1 MKIIKKLY
9 REENKT
15 YMEKEIEKIEE
26 FIKSYV
32 LENERVLILVSGGI
46 DSDVVARLCYKA
58 LGKDRIKLLFVKE
71 TETEA
76 KFVKNVKN
84 LAEDLETPLTIV
96 PLEGKSMEFIKTLEQ
111 AENEPIFNSK
121 LILDPAK
128 AKCSMRSAIISS
140 YQDKGFIIAGCT
152 NLTEYEL
159 GFFMTF
165 GDNLAHFKPIEHL
178 YKTEVIQLAKE
189 IGTRRE
195 VIEQPA
201 TSGFW
206 RKQEDLEDIAFWIF
220 NQGPIMKA
228 RKFSKKEKEEI
239 FKIKDQLTW
248 EKIDNCLKDLRDK
261 KRIEKIAKET
271 GLSTKIIEG
280 IIQITK
286 KAKQYRNRKIMVSM
300 KKEK

>member
-1 MKIIKKLY
+1 
-9 REENKT
+9 
-15 YMEKEIEKIEE
+15 MEKEILKIEE

-32 LENERVLILVSGGI
+32 LEDERVLILVSGGI
-46 DSDVVARLCYKA
+46 DSDVVARLCYRA

-84 LAEDLETPLTIV
+84 LAEDLEVPLTIV
-96 PLEGKSMEFIKTLEQ
+96 PFEGKSMEFIKILEQ

-178 YKTEVIQLAKE
+178 YKTEIIQLAKE
-189 IGTRRE
+189 IGTRKE

-220 NQGPIMKA
+220 NQGPIMRA
-228 RKFSKKEKEEI
+228 RKFSKEEKEEI
-239 FKIKDQLTW
+239 FKIKKQLTW
-248 EKIDNCLKDLRDK
+248 EKIDNCLKNLRDK
-261 KRIEKIAKET
+261 KTIEEIAKET

-280 IIQITK
+280 VIQITK
-286 KAKQYRNRKIMVSM
+286 KAKQYRNREIMVSM
-300 KKEK
+300 RKER

>member
-1 MKIIKKLY
+1 MD
-9 REENKT
+9 
-15 YMEKEIEKIEE
+15 KEILKIEE

-32 LENERVLILVSGGI
+32 LEDERVLILVSGGI

-84 LAEDLETPLTIV
+84 LAEDLEVPLTIV
-96 PLEGKSMEFIKTLEQ
+96 PFEGKSMEFIKVLEQ
-111 AENEPIFNSK
+111 AENEPIFNSR

-189 IGTRRE
+189 IGTRKE

-228 RKFSKKEKEEI
+228 RKFSKEEKDEI
-239 FKIKDQLTW
+239 FKIKEELSW
-248 EKIDNCLKDLRDK
+248 EKIDNCLKLLKMK
-261 KRIEKIAKET
+261 KTKEEMSEEI
-271 GLSTKIIEG
+271 GLNIKVVEG
-280 IIQITK
+280 III
-286 KAKQYRNRKIMVSM
+286 
-300 KKEK
+300 

>member
-1 MKIIKKLY
+1 MD
-9 REENKT
+9 
-15 YMEKEIEKIEE
+15 KEILKIEE

-32 LENERVLILVSGGI
+32 LEDERVLILVSGGI

-248 EKIDNCLKDLRDK
+248 EKIDICLKDLRDK

-286 KAKQYRNRKIMVSM
+286 KAKQYRNREIMVSM

>member
-1 MKIIKKLY
+1 
-9 REENKT
+9 
-15 YMEKEIEKIEE
+15 MEKEIEKIEE

-76 KFVKNVKN
+76 RFVKNVKN
-84 LAEDLETPLTIV
+84 LAEDLEVPLTIV
-96 PLEGKSMEFIKTLEQ
+96 PFEGKSMEFIKILEQ

-140 YQDKGFIIAGCT
+140 YQDKGLIIAGCT

-178 YKTEVIQLAKE
+178 YKTEIIQLAKE
-189 IGTRRE
+189 IGTRKE
-195 VIEQPA
+195 VIDQPA

-228 RKFSKKEKEEI
+228 RKFSKEEKEEI

-248 EKIDNCLKDLRDK
+248 KKIDNCLKGLRNK
-261 KRIEKIAKET
+261 ETIEEIAKET
-271 GLSTKIIEG
+271 KLSTKIIEG
-280 IIQITK
+280 ITQITK
-286 KAKQYRNRKIMVSM
+286 KAKQYRNREIMVSM
-300 KKEK
+300 RKEK

>member
-1 MKIIKKLY
+1 
-9 REENKT
+9 
-15 YMEKEIEKIEE
+15 
-26 FIKSYV
+26 
-32 LENERVLILVSGGI
+32 
-46 DSDVVARLCYKA
+46 
-58 LGKDRIKLLFVKE
+58 
-71 TETEA
+71 
-76 KFVKNVKN
+76 
-84 LAEDLETPLTIV
+84 
-96 PLEGKSMEFIKTLEQ
+96 MEFIKILEQ
-111 AENEPIFNSK
+111 AENEHIFNSK

-178 YKTEVIQLAKE
+178 YKTEVIQLAKQ
-189 IGTRRE
+189 IGTRKE

-228 RKFSKKEKEEI
+228 RRFTKEEKEEV
-239 FKIKDQLTW
+239 FRIKEQLSW
-248 EKIDNCLKDLRDK
+248 KKIDNCLKYLKEK
-261 KRIEKIAKET
+261 KTMEEIEKET

-286 KAKQYRNRKIMVSM
+286 KAKQYRNREIMVSM
-300 KKEK
+300 RKER

>member
-1 MKIIKKLY
+1 MD
-9 REENKT
+9 
-15 YMEKEIEKIEE
+15 KEILKIEE

-32 LENERVLILVSGGI
+32 LEDERVLILVSGGI

-189 IGTRRE
+189 IGTRKE

-261 KRIEKIAKET
+261 NRIEKIAKET

-286 KAKQYRNRKIMVSM
+286 KAKQYRNREIMVSM

>member
-1 MKIIKKLY
+1 MD
-9 REENKT
+9 RE
-15 YMEKEIEKIEE
+15 ILKIEE

-32 LENERVLILVSGGI
+32 LEDERVLILVSGGI

-286 KAKQYRNRKIMVSM
+286 KAKQYRNREIMVSM

>member
-1 MKIIKKLY
+1 
-9 REENKT
+9 
-15 YMEKEIEKIEE
+15 MEKEIEKIEK

-32 LENERVLILVSGGI
+32 LKDERVLILVSGGI

-58 LGKDRIKLLFVKE
+58 LGKDRIKLVFVKE
-71 TETEA
+71 TETEG

-84 LAEDLETPLTIV
+84 LAEDLQVPLTIV
-96 PLEGKSMEFIKTLEQ
+96 PFEGKSMEFIKILEQ
-111 AENEPIFNSK
+111 AENEPIFNCK
-121 LILDPAK
+121 LILDPTK

-228 RKFSKKEKEEI
+228 RKFSKEEKDEI
-239 FKIKDQLTW
+239 FKIKEELSW
-248 EKIDNCLKDLRDK
+248 EKIDNCLKGFGDK
-261 KRIEKIAKET
+261 KTIEEIAKET
-271 GLSTKIIEG
+271 GLPTKIIEG
-280 IIQITK
+280 IVQITK
-286 KAKQYRNRKIMVSM
+286 KAKQYRNREIMVSM
-300 KKEK
+300 RNEK

>member
-1 MKIIKKLY
+1 MD
-9 REENKT
+9 
-15 YMEKEIEKIEE
+15 KEILKIEE

-32 LENERVLILVSGGI
+32 LEDERVLILVSGGI

-286 KAKQYRNRKIMVSM
+286 KAKQYRNREIMVSM

>member
-1 MKIIKKLY
+1 MD
-9 REENKT
+9 
-15 YMEKEIEKIEE
+15 KEILKIEE

-32 LENERVLILVSGGI
+32 LEDERVLILVSGGI
-46 DSDVVARLCYKA
+46 DSDVVARLCYRA
-58 LGKDRIKLLFVKE
+58 LGKDRIKLVFVKE
-71 TETEA
+71 TETEG

-84 LAEDLETPLTIV
+84 LAEDLEVPLTIL
-96 PLEGKSMEFIKTLEQ
+96 PFEGKSMEFIKILEQ

-228 RKFSKKEKEEI
+228 RKFSKEEKEKI

-248 EKIDNCLKDLRDK
+248 EKIDNCLKNLRDK
-261 KRIEKIAKET
+261 KTIEEIAKET

-280 IIQITK
+280 IIQITR
-286 KAKQYRNRKIMVSM
+286 KAKQYRNREIMVSM
-300 KKEK
+300 RKER

>member
-1 MKIIKKLY
+1 
-9 REENKT
+9 
-15 YMEKEIEKIEE
+15 MEKEMEKIEE

-46 DSDVVARLCYKA
+46 DSDVVARLCYRA

-76 KFVKNVKN
+76 RFVKNVKN
-84 LAEDLETPLTIV
+84 LAEDIEVPLTIV
-96 PLEGKSMEFIKTLEQ
+96 PFEGKSMEFIKILEQ
-111 AENEPIFNSK
+111 AENEPVFNSR

-189 IGTRRE
+189 IGTRKE

-220 NQGPIMKA
+220 NQGPIMRA
-228 RKFSKKEKEEI
+228 RKFSKEEKEEI
-239 FKIKDQLTW
+239 FKIKNQLTW
-248 EKIDNCLKDLRDK
+248 EKIDNCLKNLRDK
-261 KRIEKIAKET
+261 KTIEEIAKET
-271 GLSTKIIEG
+271 GLSIKIIEG
-280 IIQITK
+280 IVQITK
-286 KAKQYRNRKIMVSM
+286 KAKQYRNREIMVSM
-300 KKEK
+300 RKER

>member
-1 MKIIKKLY
+1 
-9 REENKT
+9 
-15 YMEKEIEKIEE
+15 MEKEILKIEE

-32 LENERVLILVSGGI
+32 LEDERVLILVSGGI
-46 DSDVVARLCYKA
+46 DSDVVARLCYRA
-58 LGKDRIKLLFVKE
+58 LGKDRIKLVFVKE
-71 TETEA
+71 TETEG

-84 LAEDLETPLTIV
+84 LAEDLEVPLTIL
-96 PLEGKSMEFIKTLEQ
+96 PFEGKSMEFIKILEQ

-228 RKFSKKEKEEI
+228 RKFSREEKEEI

-248 EKIDNCLKDLRDK
+248 EKIDNCLKDLKEK
-261 KRIEKIAKET
+261 KTMEEIEKGT

-280 IIQITK
+280 VIQITK
-286 KAKQYRNRKIMVSM
+286 KAKQYRNREIMVSM
-300 KKEK
+300 RKER

>member
-1 MKIIKKLY
+1 
-9 REENKT
+9 
-15 YMEKEIEKIEE
+15 MEKEIEKIEK

-32 LENERVLILVSGGI
+32 LEDERVLILVSGGI
-46 DSDVVARLCYKA
+46 DSDVVARLCYRA
-58 LGKDRIKLLFVKE
+58 LGKDRIKLVFVKE

-84 LAEDLETPLTIV
+84 LAEDLETPFTIV
-96 PLEGKSMEFIKTLEQ
+96 PFEGKSMEFIKVLEQ
-111 AENEPIFNSK
+111 AENEPIFNSR

-178 YKTEVIQLAKE
+178 YKIEVIQLAKE
-189 IGTRRE
+189 IGTRKE

-228 RKFSKKEKEEI
+228 RKFSKEEKEEI
-239 FKIKDQLTW
+239 FKIKEELSW
-248 EKIDNCLKDLRDK
+248 EKIDNCLKNLKEK
-261 KRIEKIAKET
+261 KTIEEIEKET
-271 GLSTKIIEG
+271 GLPAKIIEG

-286 KAKQYRNRKIMVSM
+286 KAKQYRNREIMVSM
-300 KKEK
+300 RKGK

>member
-1 MKIIKKLY
+1 MD
-9 REENKT
+9 
-15 YMEKEIEKIEE
+15 KEILKIEK

-32 LENERVLILVSGGI
+32 LEDERVLILVSGGI
-46 DSDVVARLCYKA
+46 DSDVVARLCYRA
-58 LGKDRIKLLFVKE
+58 LGKDRIKLVFVKE

-84 LAEDLETPLTIV
+84 LAEDLEVPLTIL
-96 PLEGKSMEFIKTLEQ
+96 PFEGKSMEFIKILEQ

-128 AKCSMRSAIISS
+128 AKCCMRSAIISS

-228 RKFSKKEKEEI
+228 RKFSKEEKEEI
-239 FKIKDQLTW
+239 FKIKEELSW
-248 EKIDNCLKDLRDK
+248 EKIDNCLKLLKMK
-261 KRIEKIAKET
+261 KTKEEMSEEI
-271 GLSTKIIEG
+271 GLNIKVVEG
-280 IIQITK
+280 IIEITK
-286 KAKQYRNRKIMVSM
+286 KARQYRNREIMVSM
-300 KKEK
+300 RNEK

>member
-1 MKIIKKLY
+1 MKIEILK
-9 REENKT
+9 
-15 YMEKEIEKIEE
+15 IEK

-32 LENERVLILVSGGI
+32 LEDERVLILVSGGI

-76 KFVKNVKN
+76 RFIKNVKN
-84 LAEDLETPLTIV
+84 LSEDLEVPLTIV
-96 PLEGKSMEFIKTLEQ
+96 PFEGKSMEFIKILEQ
-111 AENEPIFNSK
+111 AENEPIFNSR

-159 GFFMTF
+159 GFFITF

-189 IGTRRE
+189 IGTRKE

-228 RKFSKKEKEEI
+228 RKFSKEEKEKI
-239 FKIKDQLTW
+239 FKIKDELTW
-248 EKIDNCLKDLRDK
+248 EKIDNCLKDVRDK
-261 KRIEKIAKET
+261 KTIEEIAKET
-271 GLSTKIIEG
+271 GLPTKIIEG
-280 IIQITK
+280 IVQITK
-286 KAKQYRNRKIMVSM
+286 KAKQYRNREIMVSM
-300 KKEK
+300 RKEK

>member
-1 MKIIKKLY
+1 MD
-9 REENKT
+9 
-15 YMEKEIEKIEE
+15 KEILKIEE

-32 LENERVLILVSGGI
+32 LEDERVLILVSGGI

>member
-1 MKIIKKLY
+1 
-9 REENKT
+9 
-15 YMEKEIEKIEE
+15 MEKEIEKIEK

-32 LENERVLILVSGGI
+32 LEDERVLILVSGGI
-46 DSDVVARLCYKA
+46 DSDVVARLCYRA
-58 LGKDRIKLLFVKE
+58 LGKDRIKLVFVKE

-84 LAEDLETPLTIV
+84 LAEDLETPFTIV
-96 PLEGKSMEFIKTLEQ
+96 PFEGKSMEFIKVLEQ
-111 AENEPIFNSK
+111 AENEPIFNSR

-189 IGTRRE
+189 IGTRKE

-228 RKFSKKEKEEI
+228 RKFSKEEKEEI
-239 FKIKDQLTW
+239 FKIKDELTW
-248 EKIDNCLKDLRDK
+248 EKIDNCLKDVRDK
-261 KRIEKIAKET
+261 KTIEEIAKET
-271 GLSTKIIEG
+271 GLPTKIIEG
-280 IIQITK
+280 IVQITK
-286 KAKQYRNRKIMVSM
+286 KAKQYRNREIMVSM
-300 KKEK
+300 RKEK

>member
-1 MKIIKKLY
+1 MD
-9 REENKT
+9 RE
-15 YMEKEIEKIEE
+15 ILKIEE

-32 LENERVLILVSGGI
+32 LEDERVLILVSGGI

-300 KKEK
+300 KKE

>member
-1 MKIIKKLY
+1 MQKEI
-9 REENKT
+9 E
-15 YMEKEIEKIEE
+15 EIEKIEK

-32 LENERVLILVSGGI
+32 LKDECVLILVSGGI
-46 DSDVVARLCYKA
+46 DSDVVARLCYRA

-84 LAEDLETPLTIV
+84 LAEDLEAPLTIV
-96 PLEGKSMEFIKTLEQ
+96 PFEGKSIEFIKILEQ
-111 AENEPIFNSK
+111 AENEPIFNSR

-140 YQDKGFIIAGCT
+140 YQDKGFIIVGCT

-189 IGTRRE
+189 IGTRKE

-228 RKFSKKEKEEI
+228 RKFSKEEKEEI
-239 FKIKDQLTW
+239 FKIKEELSW
-248 EKIDNCLKDLRDK
+248 EKIDNCLKNLKEK
-261 KRIEKIAKET
+261 KTIEEIEKET
-271 GLSTKIIEG
+271 GLSAKIIEG

-286 KAKQYRNRKIMVSM
+286 KAKQYRNRKIMLSM
-300 KKEK
+300 RNEK

>member
-1 MKIIKKLY
+1 MQKEI
-9 REENKT
+9 E
-15 YMEKEIEKIEE
+15 EIEKIEE

-32 LENERVLILVSGGI
+32 LEDERVLILVSGGI

-84 LAEDLETPLTIV
+84 LAEDLEVPLTIV
-96 PLEGKSMEFIKTLEQ
+96 PFEGKSMEFIKVLEQ
-111 AENEPIFNSK
+111 AENEPIFNSR

-189 IGTRRE
+189 IGTRKE

-228 RKFSKKEKEEI
+228 RKFSKEEKEEI
-239 FKIKDQLTW
+239 FKIKEELSW
-248 EKIDNCLKDLRDK
+248 EKIDNCLKNLKEK
-261 KRIEKIAKET
+261 KTIEEIEKET
-271 GLSTKIIEG
+271 GLSAKIIEG

-286 KAKQYRNRKIMVSM
+286 KAKQYRNRKIMLSM
-300 KKEK
+300 RNEK

>member
-1 MKIIKKLY
+1 
-9 REENKT
+9 
-15 YMEKEIEKIEE
+15 MEKEIEKIEK

-32 LENERVLILVSGGI
+32 LKDERVLILVSGGI

-58 LGKDRIKLLFVKE
+58 LGKDRIKLVFVKE
-71 TETEA
+71 TETEG

-84 LAEDLETPLTIV
+84 LAEDLQVPLTIV
-96 PLEGKSMEFIKTLEQ
+96 PFEGKSMEFIKILEQ

-206 RKQEDLEDIAFWIF
+206 RKQEDLEDITFWIF

-228 RKFSKKEKEEI
+228 RKFSKEEKDEI
-239 FKIKDQLTW
+239 FKIKEELSW
-248 EKIDNCLKDLRDK
+248 EKIDNCLKGFGDK
-261 KRIEKIAKET
+261 KTIEEIAKET
-271 GLSTKIIEG
+271 GLPTKIIEG
-280 IIQITK
+280 IVQITK
-286 KAKQYRNRKIMVSM
+286 KAKQYRNREIMVSM
-300 KKEK
+300 RNEK

>member
-1 MKIIKKLY
+1 MD
-9 REENKT
+9 
-15 YMEKEIEKIEE
+15 KEILKIEE

-32 LENERVLILVSGGI
+32 LKDECVLILVSGGI
-46 DSDVVARLCYKA
+46 DSDVAARLCYRA

-71 TETEA
+71 TEIEA

-84 LAEDLETPLTIV
+84 LAEDLEAPLTIV
-96 PLEGKSMEFIKTLEQ
+96 PFEGKSMEFIKVLEQ
-111 AENEPIFNSK
+111 AENEPIFNSR

-189 IGTRRE
+189 IGTRKE

-228 RKFSKKEKEEI
+228 RKFSKEEKEEI

-248 EKIDNCLKDLRDK
+248 KKIDNCLKGLRDK
-261 KRIEKIAKET
+261 KTIEKIAKET
-271 GLSTKIIEG
+271 CLSTKIIEG

-286 KAKQYRNRKIMVSM
+286 KAKQYRNREIMVSM
-300 KKEK
+300 RKEK

>member
-1 MKIIKKLY
+1 MD
-9 REENKT
+9 
-15 YMEKEIEKIEE
+15 KEILKIEE
-26 FIKSYV
+26 FIKSYL
-32 LENERVLILVSGGI
+32 LEDERVLILVSGGI

-189 IGTRRE
+189 IGTRKE

>member
-1 MKIIKKLY
+1 
-9 REENKT
+9 
-15 YMEKEIEKIEE
+15 MEKEILKIEE

-32 LENERVLILVSGGI
+32 LEDERVLILVSGGI
-46 DSDVVARLCYKA
+46 DSDVVARLCYRA

-84 LAEDLETPLTIV
+84 LAEDLEVPLTIV
-96 PLEGKSMEFIKTLEQ
+96 PFEGKSMEFIKILEQ

-178 YKTEVIQLAKE
+178 YKTEVIQLAKQ
-189 IGTRRE
+189 IGTRKE

-228 RKFSKKEKEEI
+228 RKFSREEKEEI

-248 EKIDNCLKDLRDK
+248 EKIDNCLKDLKEK
-261 KRIEKIAKET
+261 KTMEEIEKGT

-280 IIQITK
+280 IIQIIR
-286 KAKQYRNRKIMVSM
+286 KAKQYRNREIMVSM
-300 KKEK
+300 RKER

>member
-1 MKIIKKLY
+1 MD
-9 REENKT
+9 
-15 YMEKEIEKIEE
+15 KEILKIEE
-26 FIKSYV
+26 FIKSYL
-32 LENERVLILVSGGI
+32 LEDERVLILVSGGI

-300 KKEK
+300 KKE

>member
-1 MKIIKKLY
+1 MD
-9 REENKT
+9 
-15 YMEKEIEKIEE
+15 KEILKIEE

-32 LENERVLILVSGGI
+32 LEDERVLILVSGGI
-46 DSDVVARLCYKA
+46 DSDVVARLCYTA

-71 TETEA
+71 TETEG
-76 KFVKNVKN
+76 KFIKNVKN
-84 LAEDLETPLTIV
+84 LAEDLEVPLTIL
-96 PLEGKSMEFIKTLEQ
+96 PFEGKSMEFIKILEQ

-228 RKFSKKEKEEI
+228 RKFSKEEKEKI

-248 EKIDNCLKDLRDK
+248 EKIDNCLKNLRDK
-261 KRIEKIAKET
+261 KTIEEIAKET

-280 IIQITK
+280 IIQITR
-286 KAKQYRNRKIMVSM
+286 KAKQYRNREIMVSM
-300 KKEK
+300 RKER